1 MERSNERRE
10 GRESE
15 EGMRF
20 PSLYQI
26 KMTSRVSRMLVE
38 GQIPVK
44 VLCRQLAALRRVR
57 AAASRWNRCY
67 FAVGS
72 KGFRAVKSP

>member
-1 MERSNERRE
+1 MEWSNERRE

-26 KMTSRVSRMLVE
+26 KKTSRVPRMLVA
-38 GQIPVK
+38 GQISVTA
-44 VLCRQLAALRRVR
+44 LLRQLAALRRAR
-57 AAASRWNRCY
+57 ASASRWNRCY
-67 FAVGS
+67 FAVAS

>member
-1 MERSNERRE
+1 MEWSDERRD

-26 KMTSRVSRMLVE
+26 KMTSRDPRMLVV
-38 GQIPVK
+38 GQIPVRA
-44 VLCRQLAALRRVR
+44 LLRQLVALRRVR
-57 AAASRWNRCY
+57 AAASLWNRCY
-67 FAVGS
+67 FAVGP

>member
-26 KMTSRVSRMLVE
+26 KMTSRVSRMLAE
-38 GQIPVK
+38 G
-44 VLCRQLAALRRVR
+44 
-57 AAASRWNRCY
+57 
-67 FAVGS
+67 
-72 KGFRAVKSP
+72 